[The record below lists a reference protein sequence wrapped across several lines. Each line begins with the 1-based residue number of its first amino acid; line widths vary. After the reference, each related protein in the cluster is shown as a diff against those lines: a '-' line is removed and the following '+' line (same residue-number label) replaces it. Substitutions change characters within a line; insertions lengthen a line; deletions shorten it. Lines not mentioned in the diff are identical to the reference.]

1 MWLKG
6 TVQIARKELGIFF
19 ASPLAYLFL
28 GAFALINVFIFFWV
42 EAFFA
47 RNIADVRPLFEWMPV
62 VLVFLAAALTMRSW
76 SEERRTGT
84 LDHVLTMPA
93 RSVAFVFGK
102 FLAAW
107 ALLLMALVLTVPIPV
122 MVGAIGELD
131 WGPVWAGYLATALLG
146 ALYLAIGLA
155 VSARTDN
162 AIVSLLLTTAVAGAF
177 LLIGHPLLTS
187 LVPTNLA
194 DGMRLIGS
202 GSRFESITRGVIDVR
217 DLYYYLGLT
226 GVFLALNVYTLEQ
239 VRWDKQA
246 HQTQHGRWRLG
257 IGLLVANLLLVN
269 VWLQPTHAL
278 RIDTT
283 EGNLYSISD
292 TTRQTLARLDE
303 PMELRGYFSA
313 KTHPLLAPLVPQ
325 LKDLLR
331 EYAALGGDRVQV
343 QLIDPTEAP
352 ELEQE
357 ANQTYGIEPVPFQVA
372 DRHQSSVVSS
382 YFNVLVKYGDE
393 HRVLGFNDMIEVKQG
408 QNDLNVRLRNPEYD
422 LTRAINAVQKSY
434 RAGGDIY
441 PLLDGNVTLTAYVS
455 PDDTLPDALVDFR
468 ATLEETTNEMV
479 DASNGKLNIEVR
491 NPEADGG
498 RLAQQIQQDY
508 GFRPMVAGL
517 LDPQPFYFYLML
529 SDGSQNAQVPLPDD
543 LSANTLRDGLE
554 AGLERFVTGLTETVG
569 LVTPSPAA
577 NPYAAQGGGKRFT
590 QLRQA
595 LTESYSVRTVQLDDG
610 QVPGAIDLLMVM
622 APEALSEQAVFAIDQ
637 YLMRGGRVVLATGPQ
652 SIRLSRQQLSAS
664 AHDSGL
670 GDWLSGQGISVS
682 DQLVMD
688 PQNSAFPVP
697 VIREVNGMRF
707 EELRMLNY
715 PYFIDVRGDGLAE
728 HPVTANLGRLTVPW
742 AGAVE
747 YEAPQDEADESAS
760 TVSITALAQ
769 SSPNAWLG
777 SANQV
782 MPRLNASGD
791 VTYSPG
797 ETTKRYPLIVSLT
810 GQFRSHFAGQDS
822 PLLEAET
829 ESTEEG
835 GEGAEDTESA
845 DTQPTIG
852 TVIER
857 SPESARLIVVGS
869 NDFAEDTALQMAGAA
884 QGTQLTGEID
894 FLTNLAEWSLDD
906 SGLMSIR
913 SGGEYNRTL
922 PAMSEDSQRVY
933 EYATYGAA
941 LVLLAALIIIQRWRR
956 RQRLQ
961 QLTQWA

>member
-107 ALLLMALVLTVPIPV
+107 ALLLMALILTLPIPV
-122 MVGAIGELD
+122 MVSAVGDLD

-162 AIVSLLLTTAVAGAF
+162 AIVSLLLTTAVAGAL

-187 LVPTNLA
+187 LVPTGLA
-194 DGMRLIGS
+194 DWMRLIGS
-202 GSRFESITRGVIDVR
+202 GSRFESITRGVIDAR

-226 GVFLALNVYTLEQ
+226 GVFLAYNVYTLEQ
-239 VRWDKQA
+239 VRWDKHA
-246 HQTQHGRWRLG
+246 HQIQHGRWRLG

-278 RIDTT
+278 RVDTT
-283 EGNLYSISD
+283 EGNLYSMSD
-292 TTRQTLARLDE
+292 VTRQTLARLEE
-303 PMELRGYFSA
+303 PLELRGYFSA

-331 EYAALGGDRVQV
+331 EYGALGGERVKV
-343 QLIDPTEAP
+343 RLIDPTEEP

-357 ANQTYGIEPVPFQVA
+357 ANRTYGIEPVPFQVA
-372 DRHQSSVVSS
+372 DRYQASVVSS

-393 HRVLGFNDMIEVKQG
+393 HRVLGFDDMIEVKQG
-408 QNDLNVRLRNPEYD
+408 RNDLNVRLRNPEYD
-422 LTRAINAVQKSY
+422 LTRAINSVLESY
-434 RAGGDIY
+434 RAGGEIY
-441 PLLDGNVTLTAYVS
+441 PLLDDAVTLTAYVS
-455 PDDTLPDALVDFR
+455 PDESLPDALVDFR
-468 ATLEETTNEMV
+468 ATLEQTANEM
-479 DASNGKLNIEVR
+479 AEAANGKLNFELR
-491 NPEADGG
+491 HPEADGG
-498 RLAQQIQQDY
+498 QLAQQIQQDY
-508 GFRPMVAGL
+508 GFRPMIAGL

-529 SDGSQNAQVPLPDD
+529 SDGEQNVQVPLPDD
-543 LSANTLRDGLE
+543 LSANDLRNGLE
-554 AGLERFVTGLTETVG
+554 AGLERFVTGLTDTIG
-569 LVTPSPAA
+569 LVTPSPGA
-577 NPYAAQGGGKRFT
+577 NPYMAQTGGKRFT

-595 LTESYSVRTVQLDDG
+595 LTENYSVRTVQLDNG
-610 QVPGAIDLLMVM
+610 QVPAEIDLLMVM
-622 APEALSEQAVFAIDQ
+622 APESLSEKAVFAIDQ

-670 GDWLSGQGISVS
+670 GDWLAGQSIELS

-688 PQNSAFPVP
+688 PRNSAFPVP
-697 VIREVNGMRF
+697 VIREVNGLRF

-715 PYFIDVRGDGLAE
+715 PYFVDVRGDGLAE
-728 HPVTANLGRLTVPW
+728 HPVTSNLGRLTMPW
-742 AGAVE
+742 AGAVQ
-747 YEAPQDEADESAS
+747 YTAPADEATEALSV
-760 TVSITALAQ
+760 TTLAQ
-769 SSPNAWLG
+769 SSPDAWLG
-777 SANQV
+777 SAAQV
-782 MPRLNASGD
+782 MPRLNANGD
-791 VTYSPG
+791 VTYTPA
-797 ETTKRYPLIVSLT
+797 ETTERYPLIVSLT

-822 PLLEAET
+822 PLLDADTETDEA
-829 ESTEEG
+829 S
-835 GEGAEDTESA
+835 AEDTEAAESA

-857 SPESARLIVVGS
+857 SPESARLVVIGS

-922 PAMSEDSQRVY
+922 PAMSEDSQRAY

-941 LVLLAALIIIQRWRR
+941 LVLLAALIVIQRWRR